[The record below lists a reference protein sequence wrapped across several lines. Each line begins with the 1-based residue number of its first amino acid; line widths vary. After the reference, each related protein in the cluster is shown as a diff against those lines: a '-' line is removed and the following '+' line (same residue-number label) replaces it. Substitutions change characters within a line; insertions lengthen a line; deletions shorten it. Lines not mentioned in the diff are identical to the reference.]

1 MSMFQPGDKVDV
13 DAGPNGLWE
22 YVGTGVV
29 KDALNYIVW
38 VEMDNGEHRQVHIGQ
53 LRLVKRGAQ

>member
-1 MSMFQPGDKVDV
+1 MSMFNVGDKVDV

-22 YVGTGVV
+22 YVGSGVV
-29 KDALNYIVW
+29 KDTNNYVVW

-53 LRLVKRGAQ
+53 LRLVKRGDR